1 VSQSFAVAPKL
12 LAGSITA
19 NSRIYDG
26 TTAATIATRALSGVV
41 GSDIVALT
49 GGSATFADKNTGN
62 GKIVAVTGLS
72 LTGSSAGNY
81 QLASTSVTTAAD
93 ITAKNLAV
101 SGATANN
108 KVYDGGT
115 IATINASSATMV
127 GLVSGDAVTLNTG
140 TAIGAFANANVGTS
154 RAITVSGIILSGAD
168 AGNYTLTQPALAA
181 NITRATITVTADNK
195 SRTYGAANPAFTVTY
210 NGFVG
215 TDDTNVLVGA
225 PALSTA
231 ANINSPANDSPYTI
245 TVTNGTLS
253 ATNYDFTFISGR
265 LTITPA
271 VVTVPARLT
280 GIQLV
285 PDGIKLTLSASANH
299 TYQIERAAALQNGGM
314 AWTNIGSATTDATGQ
329 GEFTDT
335 EAPVAQGFYRTVSP

>member
-1 VSQSFAVAPKL
+1 
-12 LAGSITA
+12 
-19 NSRIYDG
+19 
-26 TTAATIATRALSGVV
+26 
-41 GSDIVALT
+41 
-49 GGSATFADKNTGN
+49 
-62 GKIVAVTGLS
+62 
-72 LTGSSAGNY
+72 
-81 QLASTSVTTAAD
+81 
-93 ITAKNLAV
+93 
-101 SGATANN
+101 
-108 KVYDGGT
+108 
-115 IATINASSATMV
+115 
-127 GLVSGDAVTLNTG
+127 
-140 TAIGAFANANVGTS
+140 
-154 RAITVSGIILSGAD
+154 
-168 AGNYTLTQPALAA
+168 
-181 NITRATITVTADNK
+181 VTADNK

-335 EAPVAQGFYRTVSP
+335 DAPLAQGFYRTVSP